1 MQCFQHIKIL
11 VQNCM
16 WCDIS
21 SWQASKGSQRPST
34 YGINGIWPSACCSN
48 PATYWEDGG
57 WHLLHLHSQRNIILC
72 STLYVGR
79 RMYDNE
85 VCWYGGYGDV
95 DVVNMDGCEW
105 RIITCNSEMETTPA
119 NTSSRQITNG
129 GHPPPSCKTK
139 TLIREF

>member
-34 YGINGIWPSACCSN
+34 WNKWNMAFCVLQQPCHILRGWRMASS
-48 PATYWEDGG
+48 TYI
-57 WHLLHLHSQRNIILC
+57 STVRNIILC

-119 NTSSRQITNG
+119 NTSSRQITND